1 MIIYRCMNGKLN
13 DKNIDDVTINKAHG
27 ILKESDIII
36 KSLPGYGNLRK
47 RKKDIKPFIEPKCNV
62 KITS

>member
-1 MIIYRCMNGKLN
+1 MNGKLN

-47 RKKDIKPFIEPKCNV
+47 RKKDIKPFI
-62 KITS
+62 

>member
-13 DKNIDDVTINKAHG
+13 DKNIDDITINQAHN

-36 KSLPGYGNLRK
+36 KSLPG
-47 RKKDIKPFIEPKCNV
+47 
-62 KITS
+62 